1 MSGAS
6 AHRTVLGPRGWGG
19 ARAGS
24 PSSVGGSQEPRVLSP
39 HTVPTLYSG
48 LTSLWK
54 GLFLVLFFWLMGCSL
69 LPPFKWAISGADIS
83 LLLIWTLG

>member
-24 PSSVGGSQEPRVLSP
+24 PSSVGGSQEPRMLSP

-54 GLFLVLFFWLMGCSL
+54 GLFLVLFFLVNGLFTAPSL
-69 LPPFKWAISGADIS
+69 
-83 LLLIWTLG
+83 